1 MPVCCHSRVTSAW
14 ILLSHSIMLL
24 LYTLHF
30 HLILL
35 KGNSSENWLQFHF
48 EISETP
54 LKYIYF
60 SICLRKHHCEKCRWN
75 ILLFYGSWK
84 IKWYRKLIFINTVRD
99 RSYHLK
105 ITQIRNTCIRNILLP
120 LKTNM
125 SKLTVLQLHVTW
137 YDWKVITF

>member
-1 MPVCCHSRVTSAW
+1 MYVLTYNLLFVPVCCHSRVTSAW

-48 EISETP
+48 EISETS

-60 SICLRKHHCEKCRWN
+60 PICLRKYHCEECRWN
-75 ILLFYGSWK
+75 LFLFYGSWK
-84 IKWYRKLIFINTVRD
+84 IKWLKRYRKLIFINTVRD
-99 RSYHLK
+99 RSYHLR

-125 SKLTVLQLHVTW
+125 SKLTVL
-137 YDWKVITF
+137 